1 MEKKITLPLTEELA
15 KTLKAGDSVYVTGTI
30 YTSRDAGH
38 KRMCEALERGEE
50 LPFDPTDA
58 TIYYVGPTPA
68 KPGQVIGSAGPTTSG
83 RMDAYAPTMMSVGA
97 RGMIGKGARLPEVVE
112 AMKKYSGV
120 YFGAIGGAGALLA
133 KCIKRAE
140 LIAYEDLG
148 AEALRKL
155 YVEDMPLVVIIDSE
169 GNNLYE
175 LGREE
180 YLKKQKLQQAIS
192 KKNNV
197 TFKSPTTG
205 RTLDVPLETD
215 YARGELKEQ
224 EIIIKGTIRCKCS
237 DGIIRGET
245 IYLYQPI
252 LRTSKGKR
260 VGPIITNGAL
270 NADAPY
276 QANYD
281 GDQFVAHIPKREVV
295 SQLNF
300 DFIRGSKNHQN
311 PEIRGYMDIEVPKD
325 ENGNYIPVDFTDPKE
340 LQEFKVVCSIMFFMS
355 CYIFFEFL

>member
-15 KTLKAGDSVYVTGTI
+15 RSLKAGDRVLLSGYI

-38 KRMCEALERGEE
+38 KRMCEALARGEE
-50 LPFDPTDA
+50 LPIDPMNA

-68 KPGQVIGSAGPTTSG
+68 KPGTVIGSAGPTTSG

-133 KCIKRAE
+133 KCIKSAE

-155 YVEDMPLVVIIDSE
+155 YVEDMPLMVIIDSE

-180 YLKKQKLQQAIS
+180 YLSSQK
-192 KKNNV
+192 
-197 TFKSPTTG
+197 
-205 RTLDVPLETD
+205 
-215 YARGELKEQ
+215 
-224 EIIIKGTIRCKCS
+224 
-237 DGIIRGET
+237 
-245 IYLYQPI
+245 
-252 LRTSKGKR
+252 
-260 VGPIITNGAL
+260 
-270 NADAPY
+270 
-276 QANYD
+276 
-281 GDQFVAHIPKREVV
+281 
-295 SQLNF
+295 
-300 DFIRGSKNHQN
+300 
-311 PEIRGYMDIEVPKD
+311 
-325 ENGNYIPVDFTDPKE
+325 
-340 LQEFKVVCSIMFFMS
+340 
-355 CYIFFEFL
+355 